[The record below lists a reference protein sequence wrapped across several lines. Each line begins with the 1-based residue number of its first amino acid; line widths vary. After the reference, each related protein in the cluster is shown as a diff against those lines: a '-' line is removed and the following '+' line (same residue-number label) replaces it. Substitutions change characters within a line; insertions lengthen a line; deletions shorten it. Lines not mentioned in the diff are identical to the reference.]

1 MDLESLYLRAPY
13 WLQTVALNLNGYMI
27 KKRRYGRF
35 FSDSLARY
43 NSSDPG
49 QIDLI
54 RLHDFLLKASE
65 TQFWEKRFDKYSVN
79 INADKSD
86 ILNELKKLPVLT
98 KSEVKLCLDEI
109 KYSKPDLKVTSNH
122 TSGTTGSGLI
132 FPQSLEMEA
141 SQWAV
146 WWRYR
151 MAHGIKRDDWMGWFG
166 GRSILPVNRKSPPY
180 WHTINHL
187 KQIFFSAH
195 HLNDSTVKSYVQ
207 KIDDSKLRWLH
218 GYPSQISYFAHLI
231 NEQGLKP
238 PKNIDIITLG
248 AENLNGYQ
256 KRIIQDVFECKIRQH
271 YGLAEGAANISED
284 ANGRLK
290 PDMDFSLVEF
300 LPLDESDP
308 SICRIVGTNYHN
320 IAFPLIRYDTG
331 DLAKIEWASD
341 GSPNILSID
350 GRQEDFITLTNGI
363 KLGRLDHIFKDMIH
377 VKEAQIIQYADLS
390 LKFYIVKDRHYDSKD
405 SENKLELEIKKRIG
419 PEMKYS
425 IEYVPKIERTASGK
439 LRLVISAVN

>member
-13 WLQTVALNLNGYMI
+13 WLQSVVFNLNGYII
-27 KKRRYGRF
+27 KKRRFGRL
-35 FSDSLARY
+35 FSDSLARF

-54 RLHDFLLKASE
+54 RLHDFLQKASK
-65 TQFWEKRFDKYSVN
+65 TQFWKKRFDEYSVN

-98 KSEVKLCLDEI
+98 KTEVKLCTDEI
-109 KYSKPDLKVTSNH
+109 KYSTSDLKVTFNH
-122 TSGTTGSGLI
+122 TSGTTGSGMI

-166 GRSILPVNRKSPPY
+166 GRSILPVNRKTPPY
-180 WHTINHL
+180 WHINNPL

-195 HLNDSTVKSYVQ
+195 HLNASSVKYYLQ
-207 KIDDSKLRWLH
+207 KIDDFKLKWLH
-218 GYPSQISYFAHLI
+218 GYPSQISYLAHLI
-231 NEQGLKP
+231 KEKGLKP
-238 PKNIDIITLG
+238 PKSIDMITLG
-248 AENLNGYQ
+248 AENLNENQ
-256 KRIIQDVFECKIRQH
+256 KRNIQEVFQCKIRQH

-284 ANGRLK
+284 SNGILK
-290 PDMDFSLVEF
+290 ADMDFSLVEF
-300 LPLDESDP
+300 VPLDESDS

-331 DLAKIEWASD
+331 DLAKIDWAPD
-341 GSPNILSID
+341 GSPHILSID
-350 GRQEDFITLTNGI
+350 GRQEDFITLNNGI

-390 LKFYIVKDRHYDSKD
+390 LKFSIVKDQHYEATN
-405 SENKLELEIKKRIG
+405 SENKLEIEIKKRIG